1 MRDLLDGPDGRA
13 AGGATS
19 AWLAGSGSPARVARR
34 YLLKEAVSGARPQ
47 VDSTTPPPAEGDG
60 GWVPRVVTGA
70 VLDVSPQVLV
80 IGTGKTEERFALTAD
95 ANAWRGEKTT
105 PTALRIGDQAVVRRH
120 PSGREVADRI
130 WANIG
135 RITGTIYR
143 RHKETLV
150 VDCGGAG
157 LRTIVVQ
164 QQAAGKIQVRFPRLE
179 PGYLIDVIGI
189 RRDGYLEGLIPA
201 TSQPPYRADHV
212 PAPPLVNGHLPA
224 TVKGSATWHE
234 PGTEPAG
241 LTGLNWPAVD
251 VPDGAPTTPPGC
263 VSLPYLSV
271 GSRVRITNDCARE
284 SRTLPVTGAAP
295 LARLFCDRSVVCGPS
310 PRGRIADLTVAS
322 FVELGGELDEGS
334 FNATIEIEA

>member
-1 MRDLLDGPDGRA
+1 VHDLRDGPAGRA
-13 AGGATS
+13 TGRATP
-19 AWLAGSGSPARVARR
+19 AWLAGSTAPARVARR
-34 YLLKEAVSGARPQ
+34 HLLRGAVFGAGPQ
-47 VDSTTPPPAEGDG
+47 LNRATPPPAEGDG
-60 GWVPRVVTGA
+60 GGVARVVTGV

-80 IGTGKTEERFALTAD
+80 IGTGKSEERFALTAD

-120 PSGREVADRI
+120 SSGREVADRI

-135 RITGTIYR
+135 RIAGTIYR

-179 PGYLIDVIGI
+179 PGYLIDIIGV

-212 PAPPLVNGHLPA
+212 PAPPLVNGHLP
-224 TVKGSATWHE
+224 TVIKGSATWHE
-234 PGTEPAG
+234 PGAEPAG
-241 LTGLNWPAVD
+241 LAGLNWPAVD
-251 VPDGAPTTPPGC
+251 VPDGGPTAGSGC
-263 VSLPYLSV
+263 VSLPYLSA
-271 GSRVRITNDCARE
+271 GSRVRITNDCAKA

-310 PRGRIADLTVAS
+310 PRGRIADLTVTS